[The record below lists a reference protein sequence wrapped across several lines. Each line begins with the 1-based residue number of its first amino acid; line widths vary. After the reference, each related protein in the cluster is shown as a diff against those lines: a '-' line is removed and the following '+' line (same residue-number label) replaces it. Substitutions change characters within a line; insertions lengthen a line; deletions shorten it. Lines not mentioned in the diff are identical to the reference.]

1 MSYYIDTLLSDIW
14 NINNKLPSEHQ
25 YQMIQQVSMD
35 MTTILLMCNDVLHLS
50 LSPPVPVE
58 QLIFYLE
65 SVHNK
70 LTDLYNHTK

>member
-25 YQMIQQVSMD
+25 YQTIQQVSMD

-50 LSPPVPVE
+50 LSSPVPVE

-65 SVHNK
+65 SVHTK
-70 LTDLYNHTK
+70 LTHLYNHTK